1 MCELFHSWVTDTQD
15 GTVSDVVS
23 EEGIELGEYFDGFRD
38 GEGYSSP
45 FVVRL
50 YLWIH
55 TNFGEIE
62 VVVVVFMSGL
72 DIDNDFADILG
83 IVDCIDGDSGGDI
96 FGLHDLNDNNK
107 LINT

>member
-1 MCELFHSWVTDTQD
+1 MC
-15 GTVSDVVS
+15 
-23 EEGIELGEYFDGFRD
+23 EYFDSFGDR
-38 GEGYSSP
+38 EGYSSP

-50 YLWIH
+50 HVWID
-55 TNFGEIE
+55 TNFSEIE

-72 DIDNDFADILG
+72 DIRDDFVDILG
-83 IVDCIDGDSGGDI
+83 IVDCIDGDSGSDI